1 VERLRQRLATARQAL
16 QTLEE
21 VIHIPNPTLIERD
34 ATIQRFEYSFEA
46 VWKAAKQ
53 YLRDREGID
62 VASPKG
68 VIRKCR
74 EVGLLNE
81 AEAIHALE
89 MVDDRNLTSHTY
101 NDRLAQEIYLRIKR
115 HFPLLNQWL
124 ERMESALFRSNSS
137 I

>member
-1 VERLRQRLATARQAL
+1 MERLRQRIFIARQAL

-34 ATIQRFEYSFEA
+34 VTIQRFEYSFE
-46 VWKAAKQ
+46 VMWKAAKH
-53 YLRDREGID
+53 YLRVREGIE

-81 AEAIHALE
+81 AETIQALE

-101 NDRLAQEIYLRIKR
+101 Q
-115 HFPLLNQWL
+115 
-124 ERMESALFRSNSS
+124 
-137 I
+137 